1 MVLRRLAFLL
11 APGVFAELDA
21 LRADR
26 TELISVQRKREARLR
41 ETAEKARREAEL
53 HARELARRD
62 EQARRLMEFLWNR
75 LSRNEQKVIAT
86 LVRNGNENITAAE
99 IFEQASFS
107 TRSQITR
114 VTRDLSNLGI
124 LRVCLHGSDGE
135 RCFTLSEGD
144 MVAFVREKVARFDQR
159 RRAPIR
165 KKSKKVRTTEAD
177 GIQEEQTEVD
187 GTDEDDVDIIS
198 NDPSDVSDELTPTE
212 LVGLDEEA
220 AFEGDIGY
228 RFDFGSELM
237 GGLI

>member
-1 MVLRRLAFLL
+1 MVLRRLAFFL
-11 APGVFAELDA
+11 APDVFAELDA

-26 TELISVQRKREARLR
+26 TELISVQRKRENRLR
-41 ETAEKARREAEL
+41 ETAEKARREAEV

-62 EQARRLMEFLWNR
+62 EQAHRLMEFLWNR

-86 LVRNGNENITAAE
+86 LVRNGNENLTAAE
-99 IFEQASFS
+99 IFEHASFS

-135 RCFTLSEGD
+135 RCFTLSECD

-159 RRAPIR
+159 RRAPDQKKGKKARTGR
-165 KKSKKVRTTEAD
+165 KEDTPDVQVED
-177 GIQEEQTEVD
+177 
-187 GTDEDDVDIIS
+187 TDEDYVDVVT
-198 NDPSDVSDELTPTE
+198 NDPSDVADELNPTE
-212 LVGLDEEA
+212 LVSLDEEE

-228 RFDFGSELM
+228 RFDFGSELT
-237 GGLI
+237 GGLM

>member
-1 MVLRRLAFLL
+1 
-11 APGVFAELDA
+11 
-21 LRADR
+21 
-26 TELISVQRKREARLR
+26 
-41 ETAEKARREAEL
+41 
-53 HARELARRD
+53 
-62 EQARRLMEFLWNR
+62 MEFLWNR

-159 RRAPIR
+159 RRAPNR
-165 KKSKKVRTTEAD
+165 KKGPKAQTVATD
-177 GIQEEQTEVD
+177 GAPEVQTEVE

-198 NDPSDVSDELTPTE
+198 DDPSDVSDEFTPTE
-212 LVGLDEEA
+212 LVGLDEEE

-228 RFDFGSELM
+228 RFDFGSEVV
-237 GGLI
+237 GGLM

>member
-26 TELISVQRKREARLR
+26 TELISAQRKREERLR

-144 MVAFVREKVARFDQR
+144 MVAFVREKVTRFDQR
-159 RRAPIR
+159 RRAPNR
-165 KKSKKVRTTEAD
+165 KKGSKARTVTEGTPEA
-177 GIQEEQTEVD
+177 QTEVEE
-187 GTDEDDVDIIS
+187 TDEDDVNVVTD
-198 NDPSDVSDELTPTE
+198 DPSDVADELTPTG
-212 LVGLDEEA
+212 LVGLDEEE

-237 GGLI
+237 GGLM